1 MITRKSPREIEQM
14 NKSGDV
20 LAEIHERLRDFIKPG
35 VSGTDINNFVM
46 DIIDEH
52 GATAEQIGYQG
63 YEYATCVKVL
73 MMKFAMVFLVMK
85 N

>member
-35 VSGTDINNFVM
+35 VTGKDIDDFVM
-46 DIIDEH
+46 SII
-52 GATAEQIGYQG
+52 
-63 YEYATCVKVL
+63 
-73 MMKFAMVFLVMK
+73 
-85 N
+85 